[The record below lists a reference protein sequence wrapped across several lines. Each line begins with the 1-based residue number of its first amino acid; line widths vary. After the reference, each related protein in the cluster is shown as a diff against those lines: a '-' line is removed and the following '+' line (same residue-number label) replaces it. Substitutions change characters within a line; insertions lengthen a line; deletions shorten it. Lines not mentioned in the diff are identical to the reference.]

1 MYKKILLPRRGSGET
16 RGYITLK
23 PSYFHFLLT
32 VGLGEVVG
40 LDGLGDGANLVDLE
54 EKGVASLLVNSHLER
69 GSFEVSHSY
78 SSDLVPF
85 LALALTAKP

>member
-1 MYKKILLPRRGSGET
+1 MC
-16 RGYITLK
+16 
-23 PSYFHFLLT
+23 
-32 VGLGEVVG
+32 

-69 GSFEVSHSY
+69 RSFEVSPSY
-78 SSDLVPF
+78 SSDLVPSF

>member
-1 MYKKILLPRRGSGET
+1 MC
-16 RGYITLK
+16 
-23 PSYFHFLLT
+23 
-32 VGLGEVVG
+32 

-69 GSFEVSHSY
+69 HWFEVSPSY
-78 SSDLVPF
+78 SSDLVPSF